1 MKWQDMLDK
10 RYGRLTVIGDAG
22 RTKSYAHKLVC
33 KCDCGKISV
42 VYASNL
48 ERGHTTSCGCVKREI
63 IATGANTVHG
73 KRYTRLYEIYN
84 SVKTQLRADHPRMKE
99 ESIERKARTAAAKYA
114 ERQQRYRAE
123 TIARTEIAQAY
134 NAGADAFIREAIRH
148 DLMPEMKKEWST
160 ALDERVCKECQ
171 ALEGVQISMDD
182 SFETQSGRR
191 NVTVLLPPLHPRCK
205 CAVKY
210 VEATYEIV

>member
-1 MKWQDMLDK
+1 MNAV
-10 RYGRLTVIGDAG
+10 RYLIAEAQSLGMGSDETARYIRPTVGLTERQA
-22 RTKSYAHKLVC
+22 A
-33 KCDCGKISV
+33 
-42 VYASNL
+42 ANL
-48 ERGHTTSCGCVKREI
+48 RH
-63 IATGANTVHG
+63 
-73 KRYTRLYEIYN
+73 YN

-134 NAGADAFIREAIRH
+134 NAGADAFIREAMRH

-160 ALDERVCKECQ
+160 ALDGRVCKECQ

-182 SFETQSGRR
+182 SFEAQSGRR

-210 VEATYEIV
+210 VEVTGENI